1 MSHSWLQLS
10 KSGSATS
17 IDELISYLNQMSE
30 RFGGYTTKTYNLLA
44 LALLSKSDVDRA
56 LKIFETALAALQL
69 DAPEGQHRLT
79 KDDKDVTSLIY
90 NYIKCLCLKRG

>member
-1 MSHSWLQLS
+1 M
-10 KSGSATS
+10 
-17 IDELISYLNQMSE
+17 NQMSE